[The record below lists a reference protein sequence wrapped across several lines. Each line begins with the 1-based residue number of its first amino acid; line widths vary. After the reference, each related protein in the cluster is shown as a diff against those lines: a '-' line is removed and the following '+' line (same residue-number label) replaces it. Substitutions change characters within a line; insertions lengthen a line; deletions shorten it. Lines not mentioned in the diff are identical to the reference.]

1 MSESRGHW
9 MRALVAGGALAVMA
23 GGPAAGLALA
33 ETGAIPPAAE
43 HWGLDAA
50 GADAIPGS
58 DTIPGGDTITA
69 AEAAAE
75 RLERMNERIEQ
86 AMVRLA
92 EAQELR
98 GAEVA
103 ERARALALHGE
114 ALAQLADTLRVRVSR
129 DLPRIELLRD
139 GVAMRLQEVGSIRP
153 RLGVNLEEVDER
165 DEGARVASV
174 SEGSGAE
181 AAGIREGDEI
191 MAIDGE
197 RLIRSG
203 DTSPIGMLT
212 DRLRDR
218 AEGDTVRI
226 TIRRDGT
233 ERDVPVEL
241 RMIRAITPPGVIRLR
256 SVGPPGTAFER
267 RAPMP
272 ARVVVPRAGAPRVV
286 APRAAT
292 APRLIVSRLS
302 GTSGLDLA
310 DLNEGLAGYFG
321 RDAGALVLDVTDRA
335 PEGIQAG
342 DVITA
347 IDGRTVADAADAR
360 RILGSYRSGE
370 AVRFGVWREG
380 RAVEVPSRVR

>member
-1 MSESRGHW
+1 MSGSRGHW
-9 MRALVAGGALAVMA
+9 MRALVAGGALAVVA

-33 ETGAIPPAAE
+33 EAGTIPPAA
-43 HWGLDAA
+43 GAA
-50 GADAIPGS
+50 A
-58 DTIPGGDTITA
+58 IPGGDTITA

-86 AMVRLA
+86 AMIRLA
-92 EAQELR
+92 QAQELQR
-98 GAEVA
+98 AEIT
-103 ERARALALHGE
+103 ERAHALALHGE
-114 ALAQLADTLRVRVSR
+114 ALAQLADTIRLRVAR
-129 DLPRIELLRD
+129 DLPRIEVLRD
-139 GVAMRLQEVGSIRP
+139 GLAVRLQDLGSIRP
-153 RLGVNLEEVDER
+153 RLGVSLEEVDGR

-174 SEGSGAE
+174 SEGGGAE

-197 RLIRSG
+197 RLIWSG

-218 AEGDTVRI
+218 EEGDTVRI

-241 RMIRAITPPGVIRLR
+241 RMIRAINSPGVIRLR
-256 SVGPPGTAFER
+256 SVGPPGAAFER
-267 RAPMP
+267 RAPAAP
-272 ARVVVPRAGAPRVV
+272 RVVVPRAGAVRVV
-286 APRAAT
+286 APRATT
-292 APRLIVSRLS
+292 APQLVVSRLA
-302 GTSGLDLA
+302 GTSGLELA
-310 DLNEGLAGYFG
+310 DLNPGLAGYFG
-321 RDAGALVLDVTDRA
+321 RDAGALVLDVSDRA

-347 IDGRTVADAADAR
+347 IDGRAVENAADVR

-370 AVRFGVWREG
+370 AVRFELWREG
-380 RAVEVPSRVR
+380 RTAEVESRVR